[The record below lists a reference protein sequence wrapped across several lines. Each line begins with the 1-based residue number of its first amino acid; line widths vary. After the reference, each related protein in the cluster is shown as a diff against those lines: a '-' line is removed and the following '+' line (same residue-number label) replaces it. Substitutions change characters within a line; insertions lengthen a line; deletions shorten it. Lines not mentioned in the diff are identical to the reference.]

1 MIQLFFQ
8 TAWRHLLKNKF
19 YTSVK
24 LVGLMLGFAVFGLIL
39 LYYNHET
46 TYEQW
51 NENSDRLFRLEL
63 SYKGADGK
71 IERSITSTS
80 DMVLKMQEDI
90 PEIENV
96 VRFCVFEM
104 GERLL
109 NTVDKKS
116 TYIDHILSSDS
127 VFFNVFRH
135 RFIYG
140 DASTALNRP
149 ESMVLTKETA
159 ERLFGNKN
167 PVGQKVFV
175 SGRFEYVVSGVI
187 DTEGITS
194 HFKFDALRNMRR
206 KHDEWTNFN
215 YYSYV
220 LLKKG
225 ADKNEIERK
234 ARKTL
239 LNIEAFKKVM
249 GSPAELA
256 DFGITFYPVQ
266 KIHLYSH
273 YDNELDVN
281 GNAVMVNIM
290 LTLSVLIL
298 IISFVNFTNLSVVQT
313 VKRAKEIA
321 LKKVNGATKA
331 CIARQF
337 FFEQLALVSLSAF
350 LGILFIEL
358 LLPWFNN
365 LFELQLSLTGHL
377 PAFGFIL
384 AVLMLVIFVFAVISG
399 VYPVSL
405 ILHHPPALVL
415 KGSFSDSNKGT
426 WLRKSLLVA
435 QFAISSVFIISLWIV
450 ALQVHH
456 LKNKDVGFDSKQVLI
471 VKIHNHEMMSDF
483 RTLKDRIRSLDN
495 VKGVSL
501 CNYEPGISGTQVQG
515 RTHKGN
521 QITLA
526 MINVD
531 FDYFRVLGMR
541 LKEGRFFDE
550 KFNSDSSAI
559 ILNETAV
566 KEYGL
571 KRPLNEVLFDEY
583 PVVGIIKDFNQK
595 KADVPVAPT
604 GFVVNSGG
612 GEKDKML
619 IKYEGNSPDKL
630 IGDIGEVLKEF
641 EPDFPIRYTFLDDE
655 YAKLYKDHERLEQL
669 FLLFTL
675 VITVITVVGLFA
687 IVAYMIQLRTR
698 EMAIRKVLGA
708 SAGQLIR
715 LLQNDFIK
723 LTMLGNC
730 IAVPLAYLFARYWL
744 DGFAY
749 RIHIPW
755 LPFILTVLCSVV
767 ITAFITRVQ
776 SVLISRSKPMDALNS
791 I

>member
-1 MIQLFFQ
+1 MIQLFLH
-8 TAWRHLLKNKF
+8 TAWRHLVKNKF
-19 YTSVK
+19 YTLVK

-46 TYEQW
+46 TYESW
-51 NENSDRLFRLEL
+51 NENADRLFRLEL
-63 SYKGADGK
+63 SYKGDDGK
-71 IERSITSTS
+71 MERSITTTS
-80 DMVLKMQEDI
+80 DMALKMQEDI

-109 NTVDKKS
+109 TTTDKKS

-127 VFFNVFRH
+127 VFFNAFRH

-140 DASTALNRP
+140 DPSVALSKP
-149 ESMVLTKETA
+149 ESMVLTRETA
-159 ERLFGNKN
+159 ERLFGERN
-167 PVGQKVFV
+167 PLGQKVFV
-175 SGRFEYVVSGVI
+175 SGKFEYVVSGVV
-187 DTEGITS
+187 DTKGVTS
-194 HFKFDALRNMRR
+194 HFKFDALRNMQA
-206 KHDEWTNFN
+206 KHDEWNNFN

-220 LLKKG
+220 LLKNG
-225 ADKNEIERK
+225 ADKNEVERK
-234 ARKTL
+234 ARKSL
-239 LNIEAFKKVM
+239 LNVEAFKKVM
-249 GSPAELA
+249 GSPDMLGS
-256 DFGITFYPVQ
+256 FGVNFYPVQ

-273 YDNELDVN
+273 EDNELDLN
-281 GNAVMVNIM
+281 GNSVMVTIL

-313 VKRAKEIA
+313 IKRAKEIA
-321 LKKVNGATKA
+321 LKEVNGATKA
-331 CIARQF
+331 HIKRQF
-337 FFEQLALVSLSAF
+337 FFEQLLLVIMSAF

-358 LLPWFNN
+358 LLPWFNG
-365 LFELQLSLTGHL
+365 LFNLQLSLTGNL
-377 PAFGFIL
+377 PALRF
-384 AVLMLVIFVFAVISG
+384 VLTVLVLTIFVFAVISG

-405 ILHHPPALVL
+405 ILNYPAALIL
-415 KGSFSDSNKGT
+415 KGSFSDSSKGT
-426 WLRKSLLVA
+426 WLRKGLLVT

-456 LKNKDVGFDSKQVLI
+456 LKSKDVGFDSKQVLV
-471 VKIHNHEMMSDF
+471 VKIHNREAMSNF
-483 RTLKDRIRSLDN
+483 RALKDRIRQLDQ

-550 KFNSDSSAI
+550 KYKGDSTAI

-571 KRPLNEVLFDEY
+571 KNPLNEILFDEY
-583 PVVGIIKDFNQK
+583 PVVGIVKDFNQK
-595 KADVPVAPT
+595 KADVPVAST

-612 GEKDKML
+612 GRKDKML

-630 IGDIGEVLKEF
+630 IGEIGTVLKEF
-641 EPDFPIRYTFLDDE
+641 EPEFPMRFTFLDQE
-655 YAKLYKDHERLEQL
+655 YAKLYRDHERLEQL
-669 FLLFTL
+669 FMLFTL
-675 VITVITVVGLFA
+675 VIIAITAVGLFA

-708 SAGQLIR
+708 SGGQLIR
-715 LLQNDFIK
+715 LLQSDFIK
-723 LTMLGNC
+723 LTLLGNG
-730 IAVPLAYLFARYWL
+730 IAIPLAYFFASYWL
-744 DGFAY
+744 NGFAY
-749 RIHIPW
+749 RISVPW
-755 LPFILTVLCSVV
+755 VPFLCTIALSVLLTA
-767 ITAFITRVQ
+767 IITRMQ
-776 SVLISRSKPMDALNS
+776 SLMISRSSPMETLGS